1 MKSQIYQ
8 KLKIF
13 FEPKVLEVI
22 NESKLHKGHAQSPQT
37 GNSHFFIK
45 ISSRKLDNQS
55 RVNGQRMV
63 YKVLEEELKNHIHA
77 LRIQIVYN
85 DNY

>member
-1 MKSQIYQ
+1 MKSEIYH
-8 KLKIF
+8 KLKNF

-22 NESKLHKGHAQSPQT
+22 NESEHHMGHAQSPQN

-45 ISSRKLDNQS
+45 ISSEKLDNQS
-55 RVNGQRMV
+55 RVDGQRMV

-77 LRIQIVYN
+77 LRIQIIYN